1 MLGWQIETQALPLM
15 KGASHAFSGFDYLIV
30 ISGRVLKLSI
40 YFSYCVFFRVFFIF
54 FFSSFLSC
62 PFFPTYKVQYF

>member
-54 FFSSFLSC
+54 FFLFISFLS
-62 PFFPTYKVQYF
+62 FFSNI